1 MNRTR
6 RVRLTVVKGLA
17 ALALALGLAA
27 PACGPQQRF
36 CPDSGNGVCPAPYD
50 APVQSDVM
58 DTAPQE
64 QHSVYIGADDASSD
78 AAADAGAAT
87 D

>member
-6 RVRLTVVKGLA
+6 PARVVVVKGLA

-27 PACGPQQRF
+27 SACGPQQRF
-36 CPDSGNGVCPAPYD
+36 CPDSGNGVCPTPYD

-58 DTAPQE
+58 DAPPQE
-64 QHSVYIGADDASSD
+64 KSSTYIGM
-78 AAADAGAAT
+78 DAGAS

>member
-6 RVRLTVVKGLA
+6 PARVVVVKGLA

-27 PACGPQQRF
+27 SACGPQQRF
-36 CPDSGNGVCPAPYD
+36 CPDSGNGVCPTPYD

-64 QHSVYIGADDASSD
+64 KGSIFIGQGD
-78 AAADAGAAT
+78 AAADADAGT

>member
-6 RVRLTVVKGLA
+6 PARVVVVKGLA

-27 PACGPQQRF
+27 SACGPQQRF
-36 CPDSGNGVCPAPYD
+36 CPDSGNGVCPMPYD

-58 DTAPQE
+58 DTPPQE
-64 QHSVYIGADDASSD
+64 KGSIFIGM
-78 AAADAGAAT
+78 DAGA
-87 D
+87 

>member
-6 RVRLTVVKGLA
+6 SARVVVKGLA

-27 PACGPQQRF
+27 SACGPQQRF
-36 CPDSGNGVCPAPYD
+36 CPDSGDDNGVCPTPID
-50 APVQSDVM
+50 APVKSDVM

-64 QHSVYIGADDASSD
+64 KTSTYIGEDDASTD
-78 AAADAGAAT
+78 ADAGSN
-87 D
+87 

>member
-1 MNRTR
+1 MQRTR
-6 RVRLTVVKGLA
+6 SARVVVVKGLA

-27 PACGPQQRF
+27 SACGPQQRF
-36 CPDSGNGVCPAPYD
+36 CPDSGNGVCPTPYD

-64 QHSVYIGADDASSD
+64 KSSTYIGAGDASTD
-78 AAADAGAAT
+78 ADAGAAVPGG
-87 D
+87 